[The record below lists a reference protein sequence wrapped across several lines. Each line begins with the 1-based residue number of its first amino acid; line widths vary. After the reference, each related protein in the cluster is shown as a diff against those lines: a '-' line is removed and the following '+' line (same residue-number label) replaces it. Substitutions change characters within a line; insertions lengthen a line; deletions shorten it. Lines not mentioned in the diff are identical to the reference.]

1 MEKILNIIFGIACF
15 VWLVIFVEACIKSRI
30 IDKENQEMESEI

>member
-15 VWLVIFVEACIKSRI
+15 VWLVIFVGACIRSRI

>member
-1 MEKILNIIFGIACF
+1 MEKILTWIFGIACLIQLMIII
-15 VWLVIFVEACIKSRI
+15 VACIRSRI

>member
-1 MEKILNIIFGIACF
+1 MEKILSIIFGIACLIQ
-15 VWLVIFVEACIKSRI
+15 LVMIIGACMRSRI

>member
-1 MEKILNIIFGIACF
+1 MKTILAFIFGILCF
-15 VWLVIFVEACIKSRI
+15 IQLLIIIVVCIRSRI

>member
-1 MEKILNIIFGIACF
+1 MEKILLWIFGIACLIQ
-15 VWLVIFVEACIKSRI
+15 LVMIIEACIRNRI